1 MIKRPTFLSGFL
13 LLAFTATSCF
23 TPINSSFER
32 AGSLKKKEVE
42 FSGSLDGN
50 YVSVQDRFGT
60 TNLGLRGGYGIANW
74 LDAKLQYR
82 MQLNDEENVSIQHLS
97 FYPKATL
104 ISERL
109 AVAPEV
115 GAYIFGGS
123 GGSEVTF
130 VFSPRLWYSIPLSET
145 FEMTLSS
152 KFVFFLD
159 GNPEEL
165 WGFNVGWNIFGK
177 NKLESFRPELG
188 MMVLPGESPALL
200 TIGVAYVRIFE

>member
-1 MIKRPTFLSGFL
+1 MEFGG
-13 LLAFTATSCF
+13 
-23 TPINSSFER
+23 NVD
-32 AGSLKKKEVE
+32 GS
-42 FSGSLDGN
+42 

-60 TNLGLRGGYGIANW
+60 TNLGLRGGYGVNDW
-74 LDAKLQYR
+74 LDVKLHYR

-104 ISERL
+104 ISHQL
-109 AVAPEV
+109 AVAPEL

-130 VFSPRLWYSIPLSET
+130 VFSPRLWYSIPLSDT

-152 KFVFFLD
+152 KLDFFLD
-159 GNPEEL
+159 GNPDEL
-165 WGFNVGWNIFGK
+165 WGFNAGWNILGK

-188 MMVLPGESPALL
+188 ILVLPGERPALL
-200 TIGVAYVRIFE
+200 TIGVGYVRIFE